1 MKGLMK
7 LRVKYFIRAF
17 WAIALIALY
26 SCEKPETPQVQDPPQ
41 QEEQTPVVE
50 PSICTYEYGGKE
62 YPVYSVV
69 WSADESQI
77 MVKISPFKEDQPQTT
92 YAVIGINSALAG
104 VEIDVDMAW
113 HNDDYYFIYEDPLMY
128 YSQYRHLQSG
138 VIMVEK
144 NAEVGYKVLAD
155 IVLPDGKTFKFE
167 Y

>member
-1 MKGLMK
+1 MK
-7 LRVKYFIRAF
+7 LKARYIIMGA
-17 WAIALIALY
+17 ALIALHA
-26 SCEKPETPQVQDPPQ
+26 CEKPETPQGQEPPQ
-41 QEEQTPVVE
+41 QEEQQQPVVE
-50 PSICTYEYGGKE
+50 SPICTYEYDGKE

-92 YAVIGINSALAG
+92 YAVIGINASLLG
-104 VEIDVDMAW
+104 REIDVEMAW

-138 VIMVEK
+138 VIMVE
-144 NAEVGYKVLAD
+144 NADGTYKVLAD
-155 IVLPDGKTFKFE
+155 IVLPDGKIFKFE

>member
-1 MKGLMK
+1 MKDLMK
-7 LRVKYFIRAF
+7 QSVKSIII
-17 WAIALIALY
+17 AISASVALL
-26 SCEKPETPQVQDPPQ
+26 SCEKPSVPQVPDTPQ
-41 QEEQTPVVE
+41 QEQPVVE
-50 PSICTYEYGGKE
+50 PPICTYEYDGKE
-62 YPVYSVV
+62 YPVYSVAFT
-69 WSADESQI
+69 ADETQI
-77 MVKISPFKEDQPQTT
+77 FVKISPFKEDQPQTT

-144 NAEVGYKVLAD
+144 NADGTYEVTAD
-155 IVLPDGKTFKFE
+155 VVLPDGKTFKFE

>member
-1 MKGLMK
+1 MKQ
-7 LRVKYFIRAF
+7 RVKYIIMVA
-17 WAIALIALY
+17 ALIALY
-26 SCEKPETPQVQDPPQ
+26 ACEKPETPQVPDPPQ
-41 QEEQTPVVE
+41 QEERQPVE
-50 PSICTYEYGGKE
+50 PPVCTYEYDGKE

-104 VEIDVDMAW
+104 MEIDVDMAW

-138 VIMVEK
+138 VIVVDK
-144 NAEVGYKVLAD
+144 NADGTYKVTAD
-155 IVLPDGKTFKFE
+155 IVLPDGKTFKFK

>member
-1 MKGLMK
+1 MKDLMK
-7 LRVKYFIRAF
+7 QKVRYMMMA
-17 WAIALIALY
+17 AAALVALHA
-26 SCEKPETPQVQDPPQ
+26 CEKPETPQVQDPPQ
-41 QEEQTPVVE
+41 QEEQQPVVE
-50 PSICTYEYGGKE
+50 PPICTYEYDGKE

-104 VEIDVDMAW
+104 VEIDVNMAW

-144 NAEVGYKVLAD
+144 TAEGGYKALAD
-155 IVLPDGKTFKFE
+155 VILPDGKTFKFE

>member
-1 MKGLMK
+1 MKDLMK
-7 LRVKYFIRAF
+7 QKVRHIIMAT
-17 WAIALIALY
+17 AALIALHA
-26 SCEKPETPQVQDPPQ
+26 CEKPETPQVQDPLQ
-41 QEEQTPVVE
+41 QEEQQPVVE
-50 PSICTYEYGGKE
+50 PPICTYEYDGKE

-77 MVKISPFKEDQPQTT
+77 MVKISPFKEGQPQTT

-144 NAEVGYKVLAD
+144 CADGTYKVIAD
-155 IVLPDGKTFKFE
+155 IVLPDGKIFKFA